1 MATRRKARIT
11 SNKETITTEVLP
23 VASEQLDPEATV
35 DESSYEGL
43 FGSSS
48 LPSTVI
54 VGGEEV
60 TLGFAVLEA
69 FKRSGLSID
78 VWNDLDPEERDAAI
92 VAVIEPVVDAPVD
105 EDKDVPVQTTIVEP
119 IVAAEQPVEEV
130 VETVESF
137 LRKQY
142 PKMLDIPKECVN
154 IFTALESYM
163 EAMAPKKPQSVETG
177 MPHQRGLYYTMLNAL
192 GQAGPVSRIAIE
204 GMLWYFHTHSA
215 GAFKPTSL
223 YRFIN
228 SGKMLKDEVETY
240 NALVN
245 LFTQTAN
252 RQTRRDVLR
261 AQVKLSKVAEKLKH
275 PKHRENLL
283 SFYM

>member
-1 MATRRKARIT
+1 MTTRRKARIT
-11 SNKETITTEVLP
+11 SNKETDTVKVLP
-23 VASEQLDPEATV
+23 QTPEQPALETPS
-35 DESSYEGL
+35 DEDSYEGL
-43 FGSSS
+43 FGSST
-48 LPSTVI
+48 LPSMVVI
-54 VGGEEV
+54 GGEEV

-69 FKRSGLSID
+69 FKRSGLSFD
-78 VWNDLDPEERDAAI
+78 VWNDLDPVERDAAI
-92 VAVIEPVVDAPVD
+92 VAVIDPATDKPVEQAEVPTAPAIAEPVA
-105 EDKDVPVQTTIVEP
+105 TI
-119 IVAAEQPVEEV
+119 EQPVEET

-137 LRKQY
+137 LHKQF
-142 PKMLDIPKECVN
+142 PKMVEIPKECKN

-163 EAMAPKKPQSVETG
+163 DVMSPKKPQTVETG
-177 MPHQRGLYYTMLNAL
+177 MPHQRGLYYTMLTTLAL
-192 GQAGPVSRIAIE
+192 PGPVSRIAIE
-204 GMLWYFHTHSA
+204 GLLWYFHTQSG

-228 SGKMLKDEVETY
+228 SGKMLKDEVEIY

-252 RQTRRDVLR
+252 RQTRRDILR
-261 AQVKLSKVAEKLKH
+261 TQVKLSKVAEKLKH